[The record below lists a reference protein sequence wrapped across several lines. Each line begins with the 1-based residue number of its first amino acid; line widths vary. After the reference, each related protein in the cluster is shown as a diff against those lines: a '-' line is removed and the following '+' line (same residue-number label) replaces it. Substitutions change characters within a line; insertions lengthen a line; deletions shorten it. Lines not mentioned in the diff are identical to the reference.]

1 MDSKD
6 LKDLGDGKWRKMI
19 AKMMLKT
26 DRSQTLG
33 TYICE
38 GLVILEQMKQK
49 DRETKN
55 ESNT

>member
-6 LKDLGDGKWRKMI
+6 FKDFDANWKKMI

-26 DRSQTLG
+26 DRTDTLG

-38 GLVILEQMKQK
+38 GLVILDQTRQK
-49 DRETKN
+49 GKNNET
-55 ESNT
+55 NT